1 MKNFLY
7 SQQLF
12 LSINMNSTEFGLAMR
27 ALPLLAFVP
36 RSNRC
41 RKLRATDGAV
51 VMKLK
56 PSLTLDVASAIMDS
70 ALAYGRAENLLPL
83 TVVILDAGGKMMA
96 SKSEDGSGIMRFDIA
111 RGKAWGA
118 LGMGI
123 SSRLIRDR
131 LSARPTF
138 VTSLAAV
145 ADGRFVPVPGG
156 VLIEDADG
164 FTIGAIGISGD
175 TSEKD
180 EYCAIRAVQDAGLQA
195 EPAEIDPNWQS
206 SSLSDHEDE

>member
-1 MKNFLY
+1 M
-7 SQQLF
+7 
-12 LSINMNSTEFGLAMR
+12 I
-27 ALPLLAFVP
+27 
-36 RSNRC
+36 
-41 RKLRATDGAV
+41 
-51 VMKLK
+51 
-56 PSLTLDVASAIMDS
+56 
-70 ALAYGRAENLLPL
+70 
-83 TVVILDAGGKMMA
+83 A

-156 VLIEDADG
+156 VLIEDVEG

-180 EYCAIRAVQDAGLQA
+180 EYCAICAVKDAGLQA
-195 EPAEIDPNWQS
+195 EPAVIDPQWQS
-206 SSLSDHEDE
+206 SSLSDHDQ

>member
-1 MKNFLY
+1 
-7 SQQLF
+7 
-12 LSINMNSTEFGLAMR
+12 
-27 ALPLLAFVP
+27 
-36 RSNRC
+36 
-41 RKLRATDGAV
+41 
-51 VMKLK
+51 MKLE
-56 PSLTLDVASAIMDS
+56 PSLTLDGASANLDS
-70 ALAYGRAENLLPL
+70 ALAYGRTENLLPL
-83 TVVILDAGGKMMA
+83 TVVMLDAGGKMIA
-96 SKSEDGSGIMRFDIA
+96 SKSEDGSGIMRVDIA

-123 SSRLIRDR
+123 SSRLLRDR

-156 VLIEDADG
+156 VLIEDVEG

-180 EYCAIRAVQDAGLQA
+180 EYCAIRAVQDAGLRG
-195 EPAEIDPNWQS
+195 EPAEIDPQWQS
-206 SSLSDHEDE
+206 PSLPNHD